1 MDIAGKPLA
10 SALEHVWSLIILQHE
25 SIDFKTTSQ
34 TPRWSL
40 LMNTRQTSQFLLMT
54 LTATLIISLNPF
66 GFSSAQAITPI
77 RIEVGK
83 DYEGYSNEELRRR
96 VWQLE
101 RAVSQL
107 QDQVFELAIR
117 DGSTRINIPTT
128 AMWTC
133 TIQSFGKTH
142 VSTGMTKAAAQ
153 ADALRKCSDATNA
166 IHCHDSDVKC
176 GNE

>member
-1 MDIAGKPLA
+1 MSTRQISQFFLMLFTATA
-10 SALEHVWSLIILQHE
+10 IIL
-25 SIDFKTTSQ
+25 
-34 TPRWSL
+34 
-40 LMNTRQTSQFLLMT
+40 
-54 LTATLIISLNPF
+54 LNPF
-66 GFSSAQAITPI
+66 SISSAKAITPI

-117 DGSTRINIPTT
+117 DGGTRINIPST

-133 TIQSFGKTH
+133 SIQSFGKTH
-142 VSTGMTKAAAQ
+142 VSTGMTKASAQ

-166 IHCHDSDVKC
+166 IHCHDTDVKC